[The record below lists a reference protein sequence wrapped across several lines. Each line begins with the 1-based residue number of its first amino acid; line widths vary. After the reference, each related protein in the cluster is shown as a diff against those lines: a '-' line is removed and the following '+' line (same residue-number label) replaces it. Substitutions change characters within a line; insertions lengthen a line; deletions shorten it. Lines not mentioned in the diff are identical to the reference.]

1 MEFSNNTDDNVR
13 TCDACGERPAV
24 VQVRFATSG
33 ERRDG
38 AVCDQCAR
46 DMMSGQGGG
55 LPGFPEGVPGGLL
68 GQLFGGGAA
77 GPSAQAGTAAAA
89 PDGPA
94 QGSLRQRPQTAQRR
108 SQTPA
113 LDHFGHDLTA
123 DARSGRIDPVIG
135 RDTEVEQVV
144 EILSRRRKNNA
155 VLIGE
160 AGVGKTAIAE
170 GLALRIAGRQGPGIA
185 ARRARGR
192 ARPGRDGR
200 RHAVSRRL
208 RAAAAGPARR
218 GRERRM
224 AT

>member
-1 MEFSNNTDDNVR
+1 MDDNVR
-13 TCDACGERPAV
+13 SCDACGERPAA

-33 ERRDG
+33 ERRDAG
-38 AVCDQCAR
+38 VCDQCAR

-55 LPGFPEGVPGGLL
+55 LPGFPEGVSGGLL

-77 GPSAQAGTAAAA
+77 GASAQAGTAAA

-94 QGSLRQRPQTAQRR
+94 QGTRRQRPQTAQRR

-135 RDTEVEQVV
+135 RDREVEQVV

-170 GLALRIAGRQGPGIA
+170 GLALRIAEGKVPESLHRVRVVA
-185 ARRARGR
+185 L
-192 ARPGRDGR
+192 D
-200 RHAVSRRL
+200 L
-208 RAAAAGPARR
+208 AGMVA
-218 GRERRM
+218 G
-224 AT
+224 